1 VPLLPIIAAHYCGAL
16 ALHAAAKRYFTTRSL
31 VRSPR
36 PTRYSIATRIRSRI
50 VCATPAYLQRYGAP
64 ADLAALDGHQM
75 VGLRMGTTGNLMPME
90 FGAGANVQ
98 GVTLP
103 CAMSVTGTESY
114 LCAIRPGLGIAQ
126 VPRFHVEPD
135 LQSGALVQVF
145 AHVPQPA
152 MPVSLVYQRTRQ
164 LSPRVR
170 VFIDWAV
177 REFAN
182 RHAPAAGDSIGA

>member
-1 VPLLPIIAAHYCGAL
+1 MSENDRWVDLVQEGVDCVL
-16 ALHAAAKRYFTTRSL
+16 RYGKLRDSEL
-31 VRSPR
+31 VARQV
-36 PTRYSIATRIRSRI
+36 ATLERI
-50 VCATPAYLQRYGAP
+50 VCATPAYLRRYGTP

-75 VGLRMGTTGNLMPME
+75 VGLRMGTTDNLMPME
-90 FGAGANVQ
+90 FGAGADVQ

-114 LCAIRPGLGIAQ
+114 LCAIRLGLGIAQ

-135 LQSGALVQVF
+135 LHSGALVQVL
-145 AHVPQPA
+145 AHIPQPA